1 MQKTFTAVTLLVI
14 AYVYLFFG
22 SFHLFFTKKVALFVM
37 EGLDGDIATL
47 LQQFLGTSY
56 MLIGVLIYLLKDQ
69 KGKTL
74 YITIGS
80 INIIGFIH
88 LYLIFLFDNL
98 ITLPNLY
105 FIFIALVQICLFIC
119 LIEQSK
125 IK

>member
-14 AYVYLFFG
+14 AYVYLCFG

-37 EGLDGDIATL
+37 EGLDGDIANL

-125 IK
+125 TK